1 MARIITRMAQ
11 QLENNVFKTALFFE
25 GGSMRAAYTC
35 AVAAY
40 LLEKGIFFDN
50 VYGVSAGSSNAVN
63 YVSRDADRVIQSFTN
78 FADLPGI
85 GGVKTFVQGK
95 GMWNAQH
102 IYQEMGLPDGDL
114 PFDFETFKANPAK
127 TTIVAFERDTGHDR
141 FFREYEMATVDD
153 LMIRVR
159 ASSTLPIMMPPPC
172 IDGRW
177 YYDGG
182 FATGGGLPL
191 KRIAEDGFE
200 KAFVVRTRPRG
211 FRREQTYD
219 WARWVFPHRPFL
231 RDALLNRADNYNAA
245 CDLLDEWER
254 QGRAYVFY
262 CDDLTLTGTE
272 RDFAPLARNFEAG
285 YAQIQREW
293 PQLMAFLERAEG

>member
-1 MARIITRMAQ
+1 MTQ

-50 VYGVSAGSSNAVN
+50 VYGVSAGSSNTVN
-63 YVSRDADRVIQSFTN
+63 YISRDADRVIQSFTN

-85 GGVKTFVQGK
+85 GGVKTFIQGK
-95 GMWNAQH
+95 GLWNAQH
-102 IYQEMGLPDGDL
+102 IYQEMGLPDGEL

-127 TTIVAFERDTGHDR
+127 VTIVAFERDTGRDR
-141 FFREYEMATVDD
+141 FFREYEMTTVDD

-182 FATGGGLPL
+182 FAAGGGLPL
-191 KRIAEDGFE
+191 KRIEEDGFE
-200 KAFVVRTRPRG
+200 KVFVVRTRPRG

-231 RDALLNRADNYNAA
+231 RDALLSRADNYNAA

-262 CDDLTLTGTE
+262 CDDLALTGTE

-293 PQLMAFLERAEG
+293 PQLMAFLERAEA